1 LSPEQ
6 ILNAVK
12 IGAALNQMPLD
23 TAEKK
28 AITQYHLAQ
37 AASLPQRIQMEREQA
52 GSLNKYRNAEL
63 SERARESNQTHADR
77 AAEIASRE
85 KYEGATLGIRLNELQ
100 ALAQQRLAAAQ
111 TNAQRVK
118 LAEESRQIQASNVV
132 MTHLQKAWPGT
143 VTVGSVTM
151 PSGGI
156 DIAAMRAAAGNPKDP
171 RYAEAVKDV
180 EMYDSALKTVNQY
193 AQPNQQESAVP
204 RATSTNL
211 QAVENALKGRKK
223 GLYSVNG
230 ITYNWDGKH
239 PSEVH

>member
-6 ILNAVK
+6 ILNAVRT
-12 IGAALNQMPLD
+12 GAALNQMPLD
-23 TAEKK
+23 AAEKK
-28 AITQYHLAQ
+28 ALIQYHLAQ

-52 GSLNKYRNAEL
+52 GLLNEYRNAEL

-77 AAEIASRE
+77 EAEIASRE
-85 KYEGATLGIRLNELQ
+85 KYEGATLGLRLNELQ
-100 ALAQQRLAAAQ
+100 ALTQQRLAAAQ
-111 TNAQRVK
+111 TNAQRTK
-118 LAEESRQIQASNVV
+118 LTEESRQIQAANVV
-132 MTHLQKAWPGT
+132 MTHLQKAWPG
-143 VTVGSVTM
+143 SVVYGNTKV
-151 PSGGI
+151 PTGGI
-156 DIAAMRAAAGNPKDP
+156 DIAAMRAAAKNPKDP

-180 EMYDSALKTVNQY
+180 EMYDNAMRTVNQY
-193 AQPNQQESAVP
+193 AQPGQQESAGP
-204 RATSTNL
+204 KAASTNL